1 MNLNLEFSSLLGQD
15 SYTEPQREELVEN
28 MHYILTVG
36 NDNKTISQENRN
48 NAIIEDKDL
57 HGIRRFQSNFHQEDF
72 IQDNQSEF
80 WKGLHS

>member
-1 MNLNLEFSSLLGQD
+1 
-15 SYTEPQREELVEN
+15 

-72 IQDNQSEF
+72 IQDNHNEEEARTQSEF